1 MAYLN
6 IIVPVLLAA
15 VFLITITSGRHR
27 HHHLMIATGGVCL
40 SAIFLLLDLPLLISD
55 KIIVYYQLGWMP
67 PLGISFAVDFLN
79 YMVCILLVLVA
90 VASLV
95 ISKTEIHEDKREFY
109 ALFMLLLLGLF
120 GAAMTGDIFNLFVFF
135 EILSIASY
143 ALVSYTGQKKA
154 IASSIK
160 YLIMGSFSTSL
171 ILLGIVFIY
180 GSLGTLN
187 MADIASKVAV
197 SSTAATIVGFGLL
210 ISGFMF
216 KAAIAPFHAWK
227 PSVIRYAP
235 LSLGLMFTATGT
247 IIGLYTIFRLV
258 VTVGNLNISGL
269 LIALSFLTMVL
280 GAVLALQT
288 QNLKKL
294 LAYSAISQTGYVL
307 LGIGLYGYT
316 GAVYH
321 MVNLVIIDILLFIVA
336 YVVIRHFGTSN
347 LDKMGGLG
355 FGNPI
360 LFVSSL
366 VGAVALAGL
375 PMSNGF
381 SSKLLIYISGIEV
394 FPIATFVA
402 MIVSVL
408 TLAYSFKMINMI
420 FLSNRKDAGV
430 VKIDYDLKV
439 VMVILVILCIVLGV
453 FQGYFTGLMG
463 IISGSGLDR
472 EFYIKAVLGII

>member
-6 IIVPVLLAA
+6 LIVPVLLAA

-27 HHHLMIATGGVCL
+27 HYHLSIALSGVIF
-40 SAIFLLLDLPLLISD
+40 SALFLLFDLPRLISD
-55 KIIVYYQLGWMP
+55 KIIVYYQLGWRP

-79 YMVCILLVLVA
+79 YTVLLLIIFVA
-90 VASLV
+90 IASLF
-95 ISKTEIHEDKREFY
+95 ISRTEIREGKREFY
-109 ALFMLLLLGLF
+109 ALFMLLLLGLS
-120 GAAMTGDIFNLFVFF
+120 GATMTGDIFNLFVFF

-143 ALVSYTGQKKA
+143 ALVSYTGRKKA
-154 IASSIK
+154 ISASIK

-171 ILLGIVFIY
+171 ILLGIVFVY

-187 MADIASKVAV
+187 MADIASKVAL
-197 SSTAATIVGFGLL
+197 SSTTATIVGFGFL

-227 PSVIRYAP
+227 PSVIRHTP
-235 LSLGLMFTATGT
+235 VSLGLMFTASGT

-258 VTVGNLNISGL
+258 VTVGNLNLSGM
-269 LIALSFLTMVL
+269 LIALSFLTMIL

-288 QNLKKL
+288 TDIKKL

-307 LGIGLYGYT
+307 LGIGLSGYV

-321 MVNLVIIDILLFIVA
+321 MVNLVIIDVLLFVVA
-336 YVVIRHFGTSN
+336 YVVIKHFGTSN

-355 FGNPI
+355 VGNPF
-360 LFVSSL
+360 LFVSAL
-366 VGAVALAGL
+366 VGVLALSGF
-375 PMSNGF
+375 PMTNGF
-381 SSKLLIYISGIEV
+381 SSKLLIYLAGIEV

-402 MIVSVL
+402 MLVSVL
-408 TLAYSFKMINMI
+408 TLAYSFKMFHLI
-420 FLSNRKDAGV
+420 FFSNRKGAGV
-430 VKIDYDLKV
+430 VEIDDTLKIILIIV
-439 VMVILVILCIVLGV
+439 VVLCVVLGV
-453 FQGYFTGLMG
+453 FQGYFTGVMG

-472 EFYIKAVLGII
+472 ELYIKAVLGLV